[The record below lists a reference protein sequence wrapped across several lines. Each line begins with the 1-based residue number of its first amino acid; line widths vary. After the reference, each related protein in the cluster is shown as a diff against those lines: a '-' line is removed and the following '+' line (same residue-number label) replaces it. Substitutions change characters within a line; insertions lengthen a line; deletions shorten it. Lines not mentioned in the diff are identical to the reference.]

1 MNTETLTDS
10 AEDIL
15 GYIEY
20 NDDGSAVLR
29 DSQRQIKG
37 YYDPAGDHTR
47 DADLNIVAK
56 GNRLRELVC

>member
-10 AEDIL
+10 AGNIL

-29 DSQRQIKG
+29 DCQRQIKG

-47 DADLNIVAK
+47 GADLNIVAK